1 MAKEKDKKKVEKKEE
16 HAKTPEQAEE
26 EKQAESYQEE
36 VTEEGVR
43 LAFPEAA
50 VVRVMRRHLDKEKMI
65 KKETKVMMNKWL
77 EDMCA
82 AVSKTMNSFPY
93 VMMTKSEFKEG
104 TRVYDHLKE
113 FDKEKQR
120 ILAHLD
126 AMKKDIE
133 KLERDLGKAEEEVM
147 EIT

>member
-1 MAKEKDKKKVEKKEE
+1 MSKEKGKKKEE
-16 HAKTPEQAEE
+16 EHSKTPEQAEDE
-26 EKQAESYQEE
+26 EQAESYQEE

-50 VVRVMRRHLDKEKMI
+50 VVRVMRRYLDKEKMI

-77 EDMCA
+77 EEMCA
-82 AVSKTMNSFPY
+82 AVSKTMNRFPY

-133 KLERDLGKAEEEVM
+133 KLERDLGKTEEEVM